1 MSGNNITTG
10 AAFEVKYLLT
20 DLESIG
26 LQKQNK
32 LSKFYIEIQSFY
44 IPQHCTN
51 KVFSYI
57 KEITINYNQSSAEN
71 TASWYLFRL

>member
-57 KEITINYNQSSAEN
+57 KEIQSIIS
-71 TASWYLFRL
+71 